1 MHSLPPLLD
10 HRHARNERKEEPMQ
24 DEIEFATE
32 AEDLLEEKIEHA
44 YELIEKKDYSKLK
57 ELLED
62 MEPADIAMMLEEVPI
77 ENVPLIFRILP
88 KELAADTFVEMDSD
102 QQEVLIRAFSDE
114 ELERVMSDV
123 FVDDT
128 VDIIEEMPANVVRR
142 ILRSI
147 SPERRAKIN
156 DIMHYPEDSAGSIM
170 TIEYVDLTESMT
182 VAEAFNKIRET
193 GLNKETIYTCYV
205 IDRNRKLLGLVT
217 VMTLLTSP
225 PDAVIADIMDDNV
238 IYTTTDSDKEDVS
251 KLIEKYDLLAV
262 PVVDR
267 EHRLVGIVTVDDAI
281 DVIQEEAEEDFA
293 KMAAITPMEKPYLK
307 TSVFNIWKSRIP
319 WLMLM
324 MVSATFTG
332 MIISGFENALQA
344 QVVLT
349 AFIPMLMD
357 TGGNSGSQASVTII
371 RGLSLGEIEFGDI
384 IKVIWKESRVSI
396 LCGISLAVATFLKI
410 LLINNLLLHEHVTI
424 MVAFVV
430 CITMCFTIIIA
441 KFIGCTLPLFAKKIG
456 FDPAVMAS
464 PFITTIV
471 DAVSLLIY
479 FSVAKWLLGI

>member
-1 MHSLPPLLD
+1 
-10 HRHARNERKEEPMQ
+10 MQ
-24 DEIEFATE
+24 DEKDFENNFETS
-32 AEDLLEEKIEHA
+32 AEDILENKIEYA
-44 YELIEKKDYSKLK
+44 YELIEKKDFQKLK
-57 ELLED
+57 ELLAD
-62 MEPADIAMMLEEVPI
+62 LEPADIAMMLEEVPI
-77 ENVPLIFRILP
+77 DKVPLIFRILP
-88 KELAADTFVEMDSD
+88 KELAADTFVEMDTD

-114 ELERVMSDV
+114 ELEQVMRDV

-142 ILRSI
+142 ILKSI

-170 TIEYVDLTESMT
+170 TIEYVDITENMT
-182 VAEAFNKIRET
+182 VADAFEKIRLT

-205 IDRNRKLLGLVT
+205 IDGNRKLMGLVT

-225 PDAVIADIMDDNV
+225 QDAVISDIMDDNV
-238 IYTTTDSDKEDVS
+238 IYTTTDTDKEDVS

-293 KMAAITPMEKPYLK
+293 KMNAITPMEKPYLK

-332 MIISGFENALQA
+332 MIISSFESALA
-344 QVVLT
+344 KVVILT
-349 AFIPMLMD
+349 SFIPMLMD

-371 RGLSLGEIEFGDI
+371 RGLSLGEIEFKDI
-384 IKVIWKESRVSI
+384 LKVMWKEARVSI
-396 LCGISLAVATFLKI
+396 LCGISLAVATFAKI
-410 LLINNLLLHEHVTI
+410 MLINNLLLKENVDWT
-424 MVAFVV
+424 VALVV
-430 CITMCFTIIIA
+430 CITMALTIVIA
-441 KFIGCTLPLFAKKIG
+441 KFIGCTLPLLAKKIG

-479 FSVAKWLLGI
+479 FSVATAILPGI